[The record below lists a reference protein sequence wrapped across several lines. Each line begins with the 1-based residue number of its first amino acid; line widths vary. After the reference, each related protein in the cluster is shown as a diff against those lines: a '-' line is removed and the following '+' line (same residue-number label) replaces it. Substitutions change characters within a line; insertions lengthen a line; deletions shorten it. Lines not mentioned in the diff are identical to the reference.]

1 MPIIK
6 RFNSLQDLRNVDV
19 LFEETGATSEFF
31 NITEFPDPL
40 QVGKNSFLMGGSDKL
55 ANFIELKMDI
65 VDFEGNSIYHE
76 PVRGY
81 LEGNMR
87 RVSIEVYN
95 SNAPGSGFLYIVGEA
110 NPAVVDVPEEWQ
122 GVYNV
127 RYSRPI
133 SVNTTQINTQPIFF
147 YKQPK
152 IRAKEITK
160 AFIEELYPSASYQI
174 SGSVTVTATN
184 PGGEVPDPNDIDDPE
199 ELNPVVKQTG
209 PERVGKF
216 LTSFK
221 NRRINKISVGNT
233 PTVLALGRIQRRM
246 SPEEPTHTITINNLE
261 SSPEND
267 DSKVTSAFV
276 GATLEINSPVVDESS
291 FYIGNNNF
299 ITTPTKY
306 VTRIEEVK
314 NETTIIPE
322 KPFFVEVHANSQG
335 DSGAGYDDPNFEG
348 PPRSW
353 ANETKIA
360 EFLPVHVVPPQPNS
374 PYKDETGAVYKW
386 VQLTKND
393 GEGADGESAGTETYD
408 LYGWR
413 ASGSADTSGE
423 DDITSAH
430 YVSMLANSDV
440 TMSVMP
446 TPGNTLSATHLRS
459 YADFSCVNM
468 RTFSGDIFRVKVYGK
483 LRGGIGDFE
492 ILYDSPIESPQV
504 LIDPFSI
511 DGFKNTGY
519 FYDQSIIGDYWAS
532 SSACTVTQNNQYIVD
547 GALISGS
554 NGGLGETCE
563 FFTTS
568 SYTLERNVDYSVN
581 FDAYFVKEDKAFS
594 SEDGTTVTK
603 KAAELKVY
611 LSGSKSKDGTGNGG
625 KDIYLGSVKTH
636 KGALQGEI
644 KGVYNTFL
652 SSRKHFPTAQPKFVA
667 ESGQWVIRDLELKP
681 TSDTN
686 FSPDYFRTI
695 IPLPVIFKRPAEMD
709 FLVEFYDVNNKIA
722 DAFAFME
729 RFRIIGAPQTIDAGG
744 NLLSGSLFMGSVQ
757 GEGIELYGGSAYMR
771 SIGYEGF
778 QATISSGS
786 GGFMIWS
793 GSLGSH
799 ADGTNRLQTT
809 ESYEGVGL
817 EIVDA
822 HGAGEDRYLQFKTNP
837 STFKVVTNEF
847 FLGSVA
853 EDTFVSGSNNNIEIK
868 SDNFHLTAAGA
879 VTMAGTIT
887 ATAGAIGGFTIN
899 SNTITA
905 TDFEIDPSG
914 KSITIGSST
923 DIFTVDGDEG
933 LWLGHGTFG
942 SAPFRVTKAG
952 VLTATDA
959 TMTGTITANAGQIGG
974 FHISP
979 NAITGSKTVAEGGG
993 EAFFISGSATGNSGG
1008 SGAGRRSMFISASKF
1023 QVTAHGDVTGSQVK
1037 FSGGDVGG
1045 WTITPHSIYNTT
1057 TNGSSSG
1064 VTALADPDTALIG
1077 PPATRFF
1084 AGASSLA
1091 ASASAVFNVN
1101 SKGQITGSEV
1111 KFTGGD
1117 IGGFTIGD
1125 TFISSSNLLI
1135 NATDGEIRTANFV
1148 TGFKGWRITAG
1159 VYGGI
1164 DSNGTAEFENIRVRG
1179 TLRTAVFEKET
1190 VNAVGGQ
1197 LYVGNSTAISQSASA
1212 TDTQLY
1218 CDNVSG
1224 FKKDEVIFAKKVT
1237 GTGFTKEY
1245 MLVYS
1250 QSRAD
1255 QASDNDMSGY
1265 LYVTRSYGGQATA
1278 SAFDGVTY
1286 ITEAIGALDDIIE
1299 VHDADPTGSDLHHAT
1314 IRIDSEIMQVSG
1326 SDTSSN
1332 KLYVI
1337 RGTNGSTKAS
1347 HVDNSIIEKV
1357 NPDVAFLLGLVSP
1370 AEAYTEGQVLVSTGR
1385 YLGGEGENAR
1395 GSGYALINANP
1406 GDATT
1411 PYMDFIERTG
1421 SGIYDEIL
1429 KTRVGDLS
1437 GLVGTAI
1444 GDRMFSG
1451 NKDPGFGMMSE
1462 NIYLSGL
1469 IKAQSGSIGGLEMTP
1484 TQIFVNDDSGPGDF
1498 KTSNSKFYIDS
1509 TGSFSL
1515 GNKISWDPNRDSG
1528 RFELTASEF
1537 SVLTTGT
1544 NKLQLESSNQG
1555 TPFIA
1560 MGSTLNTGPQGTN
1573 AGVFMD
1579 GTGSFLAYG
1588 NASNYIKKTGT
1599 ALDIKSA
1606 TFDLLTSTQHISSS
1620 NGGHIAMGSTIP
1632 QKLDDNGILLSG
1644 SGEFNL
1650 QKDSDNYVRFTSTD
1664 GMTLAAT
1671 NLAITSPT
1679 FTATTAN
1686 TGRVSL
1692 GVNPPSASAVD
1703 GIYLS
1708 GSGHFSFH
1716 TGSSYIRNDSDGFAM
1731 NFPSFSVDTTGKMTA
1746 TAGTFKGHLEAR
1758 TGFIGQSTSS
1768 GWNIDGSTITD
1779 TSGSIIIDATANSPN
1794 ISITSG
1800 SFFAEMVPDFT
1811 PGSVILNAGGDSFSS
1826 SPVSG
1831 SYVLSGVNGT
1841 DTGTV
1846 DIANGQT
1853 SADLDLFAGFP
1864 AVTGSD
1870 PGVATLSSISTS
1882 HGNISE
1888 AALTGGTKSYK
1899 SRCNVVV
1906 EIVINSP
1913 QHAQDEDELV
1923 GTTTLGGNL
1932 ILKDEDDAVVDTIP
1946 LTGGHNIQRFPSSAT
1961 TKVSVSRTAT
1971 VQHTVADDPH
1981 AYYWHLEDISVTN
1994 DGITETYS
2002 AVGKEFSSAVS
2013 IIQVS
2018 AWVGFQTHTP
2028 SNKKVEIAPG
2038 GMQAVFLI
2046 SETLE
2051 AADNFYFRVTPA
2063 EEKTVDIMGTACVTG
2078 SLKIKGI
2085 GTADGILHSDAISGS
2100 EITAQTLIFSP
2111 QVAPWAPTTN
2121 YKIHTTTNQMNFNV
2135 AGVNGM
2141 RLSNAGALLVKD
2153 DITGFATAL
2162 SDRKF
2167 KENIIPIGSGLDKIL
2182 QLRGVEFDWKGDYKH
2197 KGHDIGFIAQEVEAV
2212 DGLDSIVKEVDGWE
2226 EGDKFKTVSYDKVIP
2241 LLVEAVKDQ
2250 QKQIKYLEEHSH
2262 EPQNYKEKCDDMEDR
2277 IVELEKKYEVL

>member
-1 MPIIK
+1 MPITK
-6 RFNSLQDLRNVDV
+6 RFNSLQNLQNVDV
-19 LFEETGATSEFF
+19 LFEESGLNSEFF

-40 QVGKNSFLMGGSDKL
+40 QVGKNSFLMGGSEKL

-95 SNAPGSGFLYIVGEA
+95 SNSPGSGFLHIVGEA
-110 NPAVVDVPEEWQ
+110 NPAVVEVPEEWQ
-122 GVYNV
+122 GIYNV

-184 PGGEVPDPNDIDDPE
+184 PGVEADIVRYGDDE
-199 ELNPVVKQTG
+199 RGNPAVTQTG

-216 LTSFK
+216 LTAFK
-221 NRRINKISVGNT
+221 NRRVNKRSVGNT
-233 PTVLALGRIQRRM
+233 PTVLALGRIQRRA
-246 SPEEPTHTITINNLE
+246 SPEVPTHTITVNNLE
-261 SSPEND
+261 SSPENA

-276 GATLEINSPVVDESS
+276 GGTIEINNPVVDESS
-291 FYIGNNNF
+291 FYIGPNPY
-299 ITTPTKY
+299 IAVPSKY
-306 VTRIEEVK
+306 VTRIEDVV

-322 KPFFVEVHANSQG
+322 KPFQIEVHANAQG
-335 DSGAGYDDPNFEG
+335 DPPEGYDDPNFM
-348 PPRSW
+348 PPPTSW
-353 ANETKIA
+353 PNTSKVDP
-360 EFLPVHVVPPQPNS
+360 FTPSMTVPKQPNS
-374 PYKDETGAVYKW
+374 PHTDETGAVYYWK
-386 VQLTKND
+386 QLTSND
-393 GEGADGESAGTETYD
+393 GEEADGKDSGTDTGVTKW
-408 LYGWR
+408 GWSE
-413 ASGSADTSGE
+413 SGSQDTSNS
-423 DDITSAH
+423 DDVTSAH
-430 YVSMLANSDV
+430 YVSILANSDV

-446 TPGNTLSATHLRS
+446 TPGNTLSATHFRS
-459 YADFSCVNM
+459 YADFSCINM

-492 ILYDSPIESPQV
+492 LLYDSPIESPQV
-504 LIDPFSI
+504 LIDPFSV

-519 FYDQSIIGDYWAS
+519 FYDQSIIDDYWAS
-532 SSACTVTQNNQYIVD
+532 SSYADGTPNGTVTQDNQYIVD
-547 GALISGS
+547 GALMSGS
-554 NGGLGETCE
+554 NAGIGEYVE

-568 SYTLERNVDYSVN
+568 SYTLERNVDYSLN
-581 FDAYFVKEDKAFS
+581 FDAYYVKQDKVFS
-594 SEDGTTVTK
+594 SDDGTTVTK

-611 LSGSKSKDGTGNGG
+611 LSGSKSKDGTGNEG
-625 KDIYLGSVKTH
+625 KDIYLGAVKTD
-636 KGALQGEI
+636 KGALEGEV
-644 KGVYNTFL
+644 KGVFNTFL
-652 SSRKHFPTAQPKFVA
+652 SSRKHFPSAVPKFVA
-667 ESGQWVIRDLELKP
+667 EAGQWVIKDLELKP

-709 FLVEFYDVNNKIA
+709 FLVEFYDVNNNIA

-729 RFRIIGAPQTIDAGG
+729 RFRILGAPQTIDAGG

-757 GEGIELYGGSAYMR
+757 GEGIELYGGSAYIR

-786 GGFMIWS
+786 GGFMMWS

-799 ADGTNRLQTT
+799 ADGTNKLQTT

-822 HGAGEDRYLQFKTNP
+822 HGTGEDRYLQFRTNP

-847 FLGSVA
+847 FLGSEA
-853 EDTFVSGSNNNIEIK
+853 EQTFVSGSNNQIEIK
-868 SDNFHLTAAGA
+868 SDNFHLTAAGS

-899 SNTITA
+899 ANTITA
-905 TDFEIDPSG
+905 TNFEIDPSG
-914 KSITIGSST
+914 KSITIGTGT

-933 LWLGHGTFG
+933 LWLGHGTFA

-952 VLTATDA
+952 ALTATDA

-1023 QVTAHGDVTGSQVK
+1023 QVTAHGDVTGSQVL
-1037 FSGGDVGG
+1037 FEGGKIGG
-1045 WTITPHSIYNTT
+1045 WTVTDKAIYTT
-1057 TNGSSSG
+1057 TAEGSSSG
-1064 VTALADPDTALIG
+1064 MSTYIDPVAVSSG
-1077 PPATRFF
+1077 SKAAVRFF
-1084 AGASSLA
+1084 AGATGPEGSG
-1091 ASASAVFNVN
+1091 SAVFNVN

-1125 TFISSSNLLI
+1125 SFISSSNLLI
-1135 NATDGEIRTANFV
+1135 HADDGEIRTANFQ

-1197 LYVGNSTAISQSASA
+1197 LYIGNSTAISASASA
-1212 TDTQLY
+1212 TDTKLF

-1250 QSRAD
+1250 QSRGD

-1278 SAFDGVTY
+1278 SSFDPVTY
-1286 ITEAIGALDDIIE
+1286 ITEAIDPLDDIIE
-1299 VHDADPTGSDLHHAT
+1299 VHDADPTGSDLYHAT
-1314 IRIDSEIMQVSG
+1314 IRIDTEIMQVSG
-1326 SDTSSN
+1326 SDTATN

-1337 RGTNGSTKAS
+1337 RGTNGSAKAA

-1370 AEAYTEGQVLVSTGR
+1370 AENYTEGQVLVSTGR
-1385 YLGGEGENAR
+1385 YLAGEGELAR

-1421 SGIYDEIL
+1421 SGIYDELL

-1437 GLVGTAI
+1437 GLVGTKI
-1444 GDRMFSG
+1444 GDAMFAG
-1451 NKDPGFGMMSE
+1451 NKDPGFGMVSE

-1484 TQIFVNDDSGPGDF
+1484 TEIFVNDDSGQAGW
-1498 KTSNSKFYIDS
+1498 KTSNSQFYVNS

-1515 GNKISWDPNRDSG
+1515 GNKISWDPNRLG
-1528 RFELTASEF
+1528 GARFELTASEF
-1537 SVLTTGT
+1537 SILTTGA
-1544 NKLQLESSNQG
+1544 NKLQFESSNEG

-1573 AGVFMD
+1573 AGVFLD

-1588 NASNYIKKTGT
+1588 DASNYIKKTGT

-1606 TFDLLTSTQHISSS
+1606 TFDLITSTQRISSS
-1620 NGGHIAMGSTIP
+1620 YGGKIAMGVTIP
-1632 QKLDDNGILLSG
+1632 QKMDDNGILLSG

-1650 QKDSDNYVRFTSTD
+1650 QKDSNNYVRYTSTG
-1664 GMTLAAT
+1664 GMALAAT
-1671 NLAITSPT
+1671 NLAISSST
-1679 FTATTAN
+1679 FNVTTAN

-1692 GVNPPSASAVD
+1692 GITPPSASGND

-1708 GSGHFSFH
+1708 GSGYFSFQ

-1746 TAGTFKGHLEAR
+1746 TDGTFKGHLEAR
-1758 TGFIGQSTSS
+1758 TGFIGQNTAS

-1779 TSGSIIIDATANSPN
+1779 TSGSIVIDATANSPN

-1811 PGSVILNAGGDSFSS
+1811 PGEVILKAGGNNFLST
-1826 SPVSG
+1826 PISG
-1831 SYVLSGVNGT
+1831 SNVLSGVNGV
-1841 DTGTV
+1841 DTGV
-1846 DIANGQT
+1846 ISLANGQT
-1853 SADLDLFAGFP
+1853 STGVDLFAGFP
-1864 AVTGSD
+1864 AVTASNT
-1870 PGVATLSSISTS
+1870 PVSSSLLSSISTS
-1882 HGNISE
+1882 HGNITE
-1888 AALTGGTKSYK
+1888 AALTGGTKAYK
-1899 SRCNVVV
+1899 SKVIVRV
-1906 EIVINSP
+1906 EIIIDTP
-1913 QHAQDEDELV
+1913 QFGSTNDELE

-1932 ILKDEDDAVVDTIP
+1932 ILKDEDDAVVEGGTIP
-1946 LTGGHNIQRFPSSAT
+1946 LTGGHNIMNFPNSAT

-1971 VQHTVADDPH
+1971 ITHTVTQAGTEG
-1981 AYYWHLEDISVTN
+1981 YYWHLDGITVTN
-1994 DGITETYS
+1994 DGITESYE
-2002 AVGKEFSSAVS
+2002 AAGKTFSNTVNILRVIVTVASH
-2013 IIQVS
+2013 
-2018 AWVGFQTHTP
+2018 THTP
-2028 SNKKVEIAPG
+2028 SNKKVEMAPG
-2038 GMQAVFLI
+2038 GFQAVFLI
-2046 SETLE
+2046 DQTLE
-2051 AADNFYFRVTPA
+2051 TADNYYFRVTPA
-2063 EEKTVDIMGTACVTG
+2063 ESKTVDILGGAHITG
-2078 SLKIKGI
+2078 SLKVKGI
-2085 GTADGILHSDAISGS
+2085 GTSDGVILGDAISGS
-2100 EITAQTLIFSP
+2100 EVTAQSLILSP
-2111 QVAPWAPTTN
+2111 QGTAVTTN
-2121 YKIHTTTNQMNFNV
+2121 YKIHTATNQMNFNV

-2153 DITGFATAL
+2153 DITGFSTAL

-2167 KENIIPIGSGLDKIL
+2167 KENIITIGSGLDKIL

-2197 KGHDIGFIAQEVEAV
+2197 KGHDIGFIAQEVETV

-2226 EGDKFKTVSYDKVIP
+2226 EGDKIKTVSYDKVIP
-2241 LLVEAVKDQ
+2241 LLVEAVKEQ
-2250 QKQIKYLEEHSH
+2250 QKQRDE
-2262 EPQNYKEKCDDMEDR
+2262 MEDR
-2277 IVELEKKYEVL
+2277 IAELEKKYEVL